1 MTIAANEGP
10 RAISRLADR
19 IAAMAPPGSHVLEL
33 TNPVPPPFQ
42 PSPAVSAA
50 LNRTAIMS
58 AQAAQHTAPRRSRSL
73 FTSAIEGF
81 VAACSFIPYALV
93 GLALRLV
100 MARVFFLDG
109 QSKVDG
115 LRLPISAHGYDF
127 SFVLPMQVKAETI
140 NAFLTQYYALP
151 VPAVPAA
158 YVVGFAEF
166 LLPIMLVLGFGT
178 RIAALGL
185 LIITAMIQ
193 IYVLPQALWS
203 VHVYWAS
210 MLLVLV
216 SLGPGQVSADAIFR
230 FFSRR

>member
-19 IAAMAPPGSHVLEL
+19 IAAMAPRGAQVLEL
-33 TNPVPPPFQ
+33 TNPVPPPLQ

-50 LNRTAIMS
+50 LSRTAIMS
-58 AQAAQHTAPRRSRSL
+58 AQAAQRAAPRRSRSL
-73 FTSAIEGF
+73 F
-81 VAACSFIPYALV
+81 VAACAFIPYAVV

-109 QSKVDG
+109 QGKVDG
-115 LRLPISAHGYDF
+115 LRFPIDMHGFDF

-151 VPAVPAA
+151 LPPVPAA
-158 YVVGFAEF
+158 YAVSFAEF
-166 LLPIMLVLGFGT
+166 LLPIMLLLGFGT

-185 LIITAMIQ
+185 LVITAMIQ

-210 MLLVLV
+210 ILLVLM
-216 SLGPGQVSADAIFR
+216 SLGPGQISADAIFR